1 MKNENVIDSRNQ
13 FTEGPTFNTND
24 NDWGFQMDKFVTKQ
38 ELENSELRQK
48 LLIMETDKSISLSLK
63 ELSGKLDNTN
73 AKIEDLAVAI
83 PLIIDNEM
91 NESEKENRKNHTE
104 TIRFVFGTVVLGV
117 ISIIISLLK

>member
-48 LLIMETDKSISLSLK
+48 LLIMEMDKSISLSMK

-73 AKIEDLAVAI
+73 TKIEDLAVSI
-83 PLIIDNEM
+83 PLIIDTKMHEA
-91 NESEKENRKNHTE
+91 EKENHKNHTE

>member
-83 PLIIDNEM
+83 PLIIDNKM

>member
-48 LLIMETDKSISLSLK
+48 LLIMEMDKSIALSMK

-73 AKIEDLAVAI
+73 TKIEDLAVSI
-83 PLIIDNEM
+83 PLIIDTKMREA
-91 NESEKENRKNHTE
+91 EKENHKNHTE
-104 TIRFVFGTVVLGV
+104 TIRFVVGTVVLGV